1 MKDIQPKTKTNTA
14 YLNKKAKEKL
24 EKEIALIRKL
34 AKEAGVKVDL
44 SPKRGSNFDSFPELK
59 SKKYVDPKAKD
70 RRAKLI
76 AKKEKEKRADIRD
89 AARGKMT
96 LAQSKVSGKL
106 KNIKKELNKLKKA
119 NLTTLKGRR

>member
-24 EKEIALIRKL
+24 EEEIALIRKL
-34 AKEAGVKVDL
+34 AKKAGIKVDL
-44 SPKRGSNFDSFPELK
+44 SPKKGSNFDFFPELK
-59 SKKYVDPKAKD
+59 KYIDPKAKD

-76 AKKEKEKRADIRD
+76 AKKEKERRADIRD

-96 LAQSKVSGKL
+96 LKQSKVSGKL